1 MESIC
6 IYKIVAGIGYFSMAA
21 MASPMQLVSDE
32 RGISLDVGY
41 SWFDQGQF
49 NTVNESD
56 LVVPMGAFSAVNEE
70 TIITHQAG
78 YLGASQLSEVSELQI
93 SGQGQIL
100 GSTESEDGIAYEMF
114 ETAGISSVAVE
125 FSISEQTAFFLDAL
139 LYSSGSPGESG
150 VWLRG
155 INGTAFYFHDST
167 NLYDSENTSV
177 DVEQGFVLDAGS
189 YVFEMSS
196 SLFSSDAD
204 YGAMASFQGS
214 LSVVPAPSA
223 IGLLVVSG
231 LVATRR
237 RR

>member
-1 MESIC
+1 MGAL
-6 IYKIVAGIGYFSMAA
+6 AG
-21 MASPMQLVSDE
+21 PMQLVSDD

-41 SWFDQGQF
+41 SWFENEQF

-56 LVVPMGAFSAVNEE
+56 LIVPMGSFSAVNEE
-70 TIITHQAG
+70 TIITHQTG

-100 GSTESEDGIAYEMF
+100 GSAESEDGIAYEIF

-125 FSISEQTAFFLDAL
+125 FSISEQTELYLDAL

-167 NLYDSENTSV
+167 NLYDTENIYV
-177 DVEQGFVLDAGS
+177 DIEQSFVLDAGS
-189 YVFEMSS
+189 YVFELSS

-214 LSVVPAPSA
+214 LSVVPAPSSL
-223 IGLLVVSG
+223 GLLAVSG
-231 LVATRR
+231 LVVTRR